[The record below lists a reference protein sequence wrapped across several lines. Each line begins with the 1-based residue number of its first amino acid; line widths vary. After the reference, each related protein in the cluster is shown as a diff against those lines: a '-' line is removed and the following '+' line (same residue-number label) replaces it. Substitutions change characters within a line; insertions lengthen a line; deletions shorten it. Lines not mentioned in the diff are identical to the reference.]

1 MNFYKTLV
9 WIFTAAWLFA
19 FAVSFIAEVNGW
31 WIFGF
36 MLGWFISLALSR
48 KDEKDAN
55 VRR

>member
-19 FAVSFIAEVNGW
+19 FAVSFVAEVNGW